1 MDLLAFIYQNGLW
14 IAPPGFFLFAL
25 LLGMC
30 IKSLLQTIRRS
41 RLFSVPLLDRQEIE
55 FAETGKVDLCLE
67 GPLLSRRFAHLEYEL
82 TGPDGL
88 PVKSRRVLFRT
99 GARGFTKINIPIKV
113 YAITQPGSHIFQLK
127 GLGEAKPF
135 DGEHRMV
142 FMRPRFK
149 RILLHVVGIV
159 LAGSFLIGSLVLF
172 LLRMSMGGQS
182 I

>member
-1 MDLLAFIYQNGLW
+1 MELLAFIYQNGLW
-14 IAPPGFFLFAL
+14 IAPPGFFLFGL

-30 IKSLLQTIRRS
+30 IKSVLQTIRRA
-41 RLFSVPLLDRQEIE
+41 RLYSVPLRERQEIE

-67 GPLLSRRFAHLEYEL
+67 GPLLSRRFAPLEYEL

-99 GARGFTKINIPIKV
+99 GTTGFTKINMPIKV
-113 YAITQPGSHIFQLK
+113 YVITHPGSHIFQIK
-127 GLGEAKPF
+127 GLGEARPS

-142 FMRPRFK
+142 FMRPHFR
-149 RILLHVVGIV
+149 RILLTVVGIV

-172 LLRMSMGGQS
+172 LLRLSMGGES
-182 I
+182 L